1 MSSNLVKNGTSR
13 RGMTHRRYDK
23 EFIKEIVESIERG
36 KLRSAITKEHGIA
49 RSVLACWMR
58 DYGSPAYHSSKQG
71 HLSQQEKRTIVRA
84 IEEGRM
90 TIYEA
95 RLAYQVNSVV
105 TIIKWLKESKRENA
119 ELVHSTQAL
128 MANKE
133 QNQQPDPDSKMTLA
147 EALKKLEESK
157 LKLEESEL
165 KVKALNTLIDVA
177 EEQFKIPIRKKAGA
191 KQL

>member
-1 MSSNLVKNGTSR
+1 MLSNINKKR
-13 RGMTHRRYDK
+13 RRHYDK
-23 EFIKEIVESIERG
+23 SFILEIVESIERG
-36 KLRSAITKEHGIA
+36 TVRSAITKEFGIA
-49 RSVLACWMR
+49 KTVLSGWMR
-58 DYGSPAYHSSKQG
+58 DYGSPAYHSSKKG

-95 RLAYQVNSVV
+95 RAAYRVNSVV
-105 TIIKWLKESKRENA
+105 TITKWLKESKRENA

-133 QNQQPDPDSKMTLA
+133 QNQQPGPDSKLTLA
-147 EALKKLEESK
+147 EALKKLKESE

-191 KQL
+191 KQS